1 MSRLS
6 KSEREQIIIKYLK
19 NQQTPG
25 YQVIE
30 CKNGKYQ
37 VRVKP
42 EPEPSF
48 EVEEESPEPKNIT
61 NDDEEEDN
69 NDSTRD
75 EVKPIRSRT
84 SSKQNARKLLAQLSE
99 LMNEA
104 SDDEVDDND
113 ASGVYY
119 NGPSNPPR
127 PQTWERKRLR
137 LF

>member
-1 MSRLS
+1 MPRLS
-6 KSEREQIIIKYLK
+6 KSECEQINVKYLK
-19 NQQTPG
+19 NQETPG

-69 NDSTRD
+69 DEHTRD
-75 EVKPIRSRT
+75 EIKPIRSRT
-84 SSKQNARKLLAQLSE
+84 SSKQNARKLLAQLNE
-99 LMNEA
+99 LMNEV
-104 SDDEVDDND
+104 SDDEIDETSDKGIYN
-113 ASGVYY
+113 
-119 NGPSNPPR
+119 NGPSNAPR

>member
-1 MSRLS
+1 MSRLT
-6 KSEREQIIIKYLK
+6 KSEREQIIIKFLK
-19 NQQTPG
+19 NQDTPG

-42 EPEPSF
+42 EPELKF
-48 EVEEESPEPKNIT
+48 EVEEDSPEDVNDD
-61 NDDEEEDN
+61 NDDEP
-69 NDSTRD
+69 
-75 EVKPIRSRT
+75 EVKPVHTKT

-99 LMNEA
+99 LMNET
-104 SDDEVDDND
+104 SEDETENE
-113 ASGVYY
+113 GVYY

-137 LF
+137 LI